1 MFWRYVC
8 FKLKLFEITFCF
20 KQAQFL
26 FLRVKIRFTHVSK
39 LRAISFK
46 MNTKKKLK
54 PGFNLVGQVIP
65 RGNQAR
71 MKEQIE
77 SLTRWGRL
85 SPLWRNERLLSVRV
99 TISSLCA
106 RGWQERVATASP
118 LLKTFSTRLVQT
130 MSHVLAL
137 FPTEGLNHRKMLYS
151 KFSCIYYNT
160 T

>member
-1 MFWRYVC
+1 MGR
-8 FKLKLFEITFCF
+8 
-20 KQAQFL
+20 
-26 FLRVKIRFTHVSK
+26 
-39 LRAISFK
+39 
-46 MNTKKKLK
+46 
-54 PGFNLVGQVIP
+54 VIP

-130 MSHVLAL
+130 VSHVLAL
-137 FPTEGLNHRKMLYS
+137 FSTEGLNHRKMLYLKTQKFLVYIIIQHNKLFNKIIHGKKYNLNKSKLDARS
-151 KFSCIYYNT
+151 KFEKIPYLC
-160 T
+160 